1 MLGPLLVL
9 SQTAIVPYPGGCKL
23 GARPIDLHQMAL
35 ERLGATVDF
44 DQQYVFA
51 RRNSANLIGAR
62 IVIPLKSNGAA
73 ECAILASCLAIG
85 TTVIEEAHVT
95 PELLDFIRFLN
106 SMGAKVTVNSSRVT
120 VRGVEQLHGT
130 NYRIMSDVVEGV
142 TFALISTLTEGN
154 ILISDFPIKEAF
166 PILQKLYF
174 LGVNVKIEN
183 ENLAIAPAEK
193 PLSGFKIAAGAYP
206 QIYSDMQP
214 LLSVFGLKCN
224 GVSYVSDERWPQR
237 FTHVEP
243 LNEMGAN
250 IKRERNS
257 IEIHGMQ
264 NLHGTTVVANDI
276 RCGMAILMAALI
288 AQGPTVIKCAD
299 QIERGYENIVK
310 KLQSIG
316 ILIDK
321 HVCSEPFTATSSMS
335 I

>member
-1 MLGPLLVL
+1 
-9 SQTAIVPYPGGCKL
+9 
-23 GARPIDLHQMAL
+23 
-35 ERLGATVDF
+35 
-44 DQQYVFA
+44 
-51 RRNSANLIGAR
+51 
-62 IVIPLKSNGAA
+62 
-73 ECAILASCLAIG
+73 
-85 TTVIEEAHVT
+85 
-95 PELLDFIRFLN
+95 
-106 SMGAKVTVNSSRVT
+106 MGAKVTVNSSRVT